1 MESESGDSLDREVAA
16 ALEGVRLQELD
27 ERSGRAARGA
37 RRPGDRVQRGGQ
49 ELIYGTVQ
57 GLSGDDVIVELGPTM
72 QGVIALAEFETPPAI
87 GLSFEFTLHGQEDG
101 LWLLSRRGARQLA
114 AWDQLAVGGTCKA
127 EVVGINAGG
136 LELKVGPLS
145 AFMPASQVALHRIED
160 LSSLLGQT
168 LVCEVLELSSERQ
181 RVVLSRRAVLERE
194 REEGRREALGRLTP
208 GSTLT
213 GTVTRIEPFGAF
225 VDVGGGVEGLVHVSN
240 VARRRVQ
247 HPEEVLAVGQEVR
260 ALVLEVK
267 EGGRRISLGIK
278 QLEPDPWD
286 GARAKYPDG
295 ALLTGTVTRLSDF
308 GAFVELEPGLEGLV
322 HVSQLASHRVAN
334 PREAVESG
342 ETVSVRVLA
351 VDPNARRISLSR
363 LDERGALLGSEE
375 AADGETIEQ
384 VVRASSAQRA
394 TTNLGSLFK
403 KALGE
408 R

>member
-1 MESESGDSLDREVAA
+1 MSVDSGDSLDREVAA

-27 ERSGRAARGA
+27 EHGSSRRG

-72 QGVIALAEFETPPAI
+72 QGVIALSEFEEPPAI

-101 LWLLSRRGARQLA
+101 LWLLSRRGARALA
-114 AWDQLAVGGTCKA
+114 AWDQLAVGGACKA
-127 EVVGINAGG
+127 EVTAVNAGG
-136 LELKVGPLS
+136 LELEVGPLR
-145 AFMPASQVALHRIED
+145 AFMPASQVALHRVED
-160 LSSLLGQT
+160 LTPLLGQT
-168 LVCEVLELSSERQ
+168 LVCEVLELSPERQ

-208 GSTLT
+208 GAALT

-247 HPEEVLAVGQEVR
+247 DPGEVLQVGQQVR
-260 ALVLEVK
+260 ALVLELK
-267 EGGRRISLGIK
+267 EGGKRISLGIK

-286 GARAKYPDG
+286 GARAKYPEG
-295 ALLTGTVTRLSDF
+295 TLLSGTVTRLSDF

-322 HVSQLASHRVAN
+322 HKSQLAGHRVGS
-334 PREAVESG
+334 PREVVRVG
-342 ETVSVRVLA
+342 EQLAVRVLA
-351 VDPNARRISLSR
+351 VDPSARRISLSR

-384 VVRASSAQRA
+384 VVRAGDAQRA
-394 TTNLGSLFK
+394 TTNLGSLFR
-403 KALGE
+403 KALGD